1 MPARTDESEYSIGEV
16 RREEDTVVSG
26 TYKDGGMILL

>member
-1 MPARTDESEYSIGEV
+1 MPAPTDESEYSIGEV

-26 TYKDGGMILL
+26 TYEVEGMIL